1 MKNKVLTI
9 TKMGA
14 KETPVQ
20 SQDTEDVKMID
31 TEIKEKTKSSPQDLV
46 KLNPNFSSN
55 LMRINLPIP
64 THEEMY
70 KK

>member
-1 MKNKVLTI
+1 
-9 TKMGA
+9 
-14 KETPVQ
+14 
-20 SQDTEDVKMID
+20 MID
-31 TEIKEKTKSSPQDLV
+31 TEMKEKTKSSPQDLV
-46 KLNPNFSSN
+46 KLNPTFSSN